1 MMMKMKLV
9 YPIGLKVG
17 LFRRLKTCLYNLFLE
32 RLFQTFWKTQGHW
45 YLSRRTLKLT
55 RRTLGHYSV
64 IKDELQMWLK
74 DLKSSKP
81 LSETF
86 TDATYLDQTQAYFF

>member
-1 MMMKMKLV
+1 LGERLV
-9 YPIGLKVG
+9 
-17 LFRRLKTCLYNLFLE
+17 LFEENIAHMFCLE
-32 RLFQTFWKTQGHW
+32 RLLQTFWKTQGHW

-55 RRTLGHYSV
+55 RRTFGHYPI
-64 IKDELQMWLK
+64 IKDELQTWLK

-86 TDATYLDQTQAYFF
+86 TDATYLDQTQAYF